1 MQTAGNRHYH
11 HFLSFFH
18 EKRVISQ
25 NGGTM
30 GGILAMT
37 MAENASL
44 LRSVVMYWGY
54 PKTRSAEIPP
64 WKETQDVPTDRQS
77 AGNRGDY

>member
-1 MQTAGNRHYH
+1 
-11 HFLSFFH
+11 
-18 EKRVISQ
+18 
-25 NGGTM
+25 M
-30 GGILAMT
+30 GGILAMK